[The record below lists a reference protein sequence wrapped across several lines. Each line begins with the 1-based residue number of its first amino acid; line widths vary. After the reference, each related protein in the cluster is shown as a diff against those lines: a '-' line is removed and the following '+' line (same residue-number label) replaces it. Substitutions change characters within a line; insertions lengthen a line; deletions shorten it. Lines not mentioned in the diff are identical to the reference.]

1 MTAHSV
7 LGPMQAALYATL
19 TGDPGF
25 MALVKAVYDDVP
37 EGGAFPYVTFGEG
50 TENSWDT
57 FGGTGSDATITMHV
71 WSRYKGY
78 KEAQRINDA
87 MIGLLDNQ
95 TGILLEGYGL
105 VLLNFENSVQLRDP
119 DGITRHIATRFRVMA
134 DAT

>member
-1 MTAHSV
+1 MSAHSV
-7 LGPMQAALYATL
+7 LGPIQTAIYAALTSDRA
-19 TGDPGF
+19 F
-25 MALVKAVYDDVP
+25 MALARAVYDDAP
-37 EGGAFPYVTFGEG
+37 EGSGFPYVSFGEG
-50 TENSWDT
+50 TENAWDT

-71 WSRYKGY
+71 WSRYKGF
-78 KEAQRINDA
+78 KEAQSINDL

-95 TGILLEGYGL
+95 TGLLLEGYGL